1 MSRVAMHELH
11 LNIERDLIRH
21 LVPGD
26 CYWHYTAG
34 LTIATLNGVALSESQ
49 AKNINEV
56 LMAIKNS
63 EQSDNIKCSI
73 CGAEPA
79 PLCGLDGIRRCVEC
93 WQSGIKPIDMIEKK
107 TKRIK
112 ELEDALNMIA
122 DIVEC
127 EGIVSS
133 VSDNECSPKQALMEI
148 LLIAKSTLKGWE

>member
-1 MSRVAMHELH
+1 MNRVAMHELH

-26 CYWHYTAG
+26 CYWHYTTG
-34 LTIATLNGVALSESQ
+34 LTTATLNGVALSENQ

-56 LMAIKNS
+56 LMTMKNS

-73 CGAEPA
+73 
-79 PLCGLDGIRRCVEC
+79 
-93 WQSGIKPIDMIEKK
+93 DMVEKK
-107 TKRIK
+107 TKRIE

-148 LLIAKSTLKGWE
+148 LLIAKSILKGRE